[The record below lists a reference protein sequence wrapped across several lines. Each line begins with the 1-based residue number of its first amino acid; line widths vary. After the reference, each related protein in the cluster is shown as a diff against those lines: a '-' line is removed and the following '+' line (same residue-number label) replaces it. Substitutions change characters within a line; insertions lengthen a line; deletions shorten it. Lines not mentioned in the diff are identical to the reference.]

1 VFVSYRRDD
10 SSGYAG
16 RLYAD
21 LSQQLGEDNVF
32 IDIDSLVPGADF
44 IDAIEDTLAA
54 CDLVLVVIGRSWLT
68 MTDAHGRRRLD
79 NDNDFVC
86 MEVGQAL
93 ERSIGVIPV
102 LVGGAVMP
110 DPEELPEKLVRLARR
125 HAMELSD
132 RRWPGD
138 VNELLLAIHK
148 VKDRRAVGQKDVDR
162 IVRDSTTTRA
172 GSPSSTENEVPK
184 AQTLITDEA
193 SALPDSDSSEKEPEV
208 SVSEPSVEHAPSPV
222 MASPTIA
229 AAALPQNEDA
239 RKSTQ
244 PKQRRSWPKWV
255 LPVRH
260 HPWRV
265 LGVAV
270 LVAAAV
276 FLVHTVT
283 EGGSPTENTVEAQCV
298 QNYQGS
304 FENGADNVNLHG
316 TNLNTDCTMVAE
328 CYVQHLSGISESQY
342 VTAESPAT
350 TRDRSETDDLNSADN
365 ECQKALP
372 SLASLVD
379 NTNPAGL
386 TNTSN
391 LGS

>member
-1 VFVSYRRDD
+1 
-10 SSGYAG
+10 
-16 RLYAD
+16 
-21 LSQQLGEDNVF
+21 
-32 IDIDSLVPGADF
+32 
-44 IDAIEDTLAA
+44 
-54 CDLVLVVIGRSWLT
+54 
-68 MTDAHGRRRLD
+68 
-79 NDNDFVC
+79 
-86 MEVGQAL
+86 
-93 ERSIGVIPV
+93 
-102 LVGGAVMP
+102 
-110 DPEELPEKLVRLARR
+110 
-125 HAMELSD
+125 
-132 RRWPGD
+132 
-138 VNELLLAIHK
+138 
-148 VKDRRAVGQKDVDR
+148 
-162 IVRDSTTTRA
+162 
-172 GSPSSTENEVPK
+172 
-184 AQTLITDEA
+184 
-193 SALPDSDSSEKEPEV
+193 
-208 SVSEPSVEHAPSPV
+208 